1 MEYGSFVLWA
11 NKHGAGR
18 LLSSFPSFRP
28 YRLYHCRRWAEYM
41 YRRLNRRSKNA
52 YASNN
57 SKHFSSII
65 CYALRSLFKL
75 DVTCLHP
82 MLINLFFTHASH
94 PTNGTLKSAASGVSE
109 IFSVLQYAAELN
121 SFLQY
126 DIIGCIE
133 DFGVKLRIIVGICI
147 WGIRRR

>member
-1 MEYGSFVLWA
+1 MLWA

-18 LLSSFPSFRP
+18 LLSSFPSCRSC
-28 YRLYHCRRWAEYM
+28 RLYHCRLWVEYM
-41 YRRLNRRSKNA
+41 YRRLNRRSQNA

-57 SKHFSSII
+57 SKHLSSII
-65 CYALRSLFKL
+65 FYALRSLFKL

-94 PTNGTLKSAASGVSE
+94 PTNGTLKSARSGVSE
-109 IFSVLQYAAELN
+109 ILSVLQYATELN

-126 DIIGCIE
+126 DIIGRIE
-133 DFGVKLRIIVGICI
+133 DLGIELWIIVGICI